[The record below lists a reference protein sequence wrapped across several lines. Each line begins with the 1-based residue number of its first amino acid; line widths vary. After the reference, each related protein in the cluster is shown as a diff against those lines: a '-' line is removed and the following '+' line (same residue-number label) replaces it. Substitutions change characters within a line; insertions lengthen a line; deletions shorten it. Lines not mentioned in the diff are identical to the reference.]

1 MRAKTQVIDDQVQNF
16 SQYEKDWEILHPIM
30 DKIVKMADSMFIVAN
45 TCVWTQLDGYKDEM
59 SETVDKIN
67 KSIKEVKKDH
77 AKNMSKTQN
86 ELAKIRKTAVL
97 LQKEVNL
104 LNSESSAANAIQIG
118 HAIKRSLE
126 QYNVQLNKRFK
137 QIAEEIDNIREP
149 ISKQMNNV
157 KAEKEGMARQSQ
169 HFMSLYR
176 QCVTDFKTEVEAKQR
191 LLENGNE
198 FGMQP
203 GLLNSQLSSAIG

>member
-1 MRAKTQVIDDQVQNF
+1 VQNF

-77 AKNMSKTQN
+77 GKNMSKTQN

-104 LNSESSAANAIQIG
+104 LNSESSAANAI
-118 HAIKRSLE
+118 
-126 QYNVQLNKRFK
+126 
-137 QIAEEIDNIREP
+137 
-149 ISKQMNNV
+149 
-157 KAEKEGMARQSQ
+157 
-169 HFMSLYR
+169 
-176 QCVTDFKTEVEAKQR
+176 
-191 LLENGNE
+191 
-198 FGMQP
+198 
-203 GLLNSQLSSAIG
+203 

>member
-1 MRAKTQVIDDQVQNF
+1 M
-16 SQYEKDWEILHPIM
+16 HPIM

-104 LNSESSAANAIQIG
+104 LNSESSAANAI
-118 HAIKRSLE
+118 
-126 QYNVQLNKRFK
+126 
-137 QIAEEIDNIREP
+137 
-149 ISKQMNNV
+149 
-157 KAEKEGMARQSQ
+157 
-169 HFMSLYR
+169 
-176 QCVTDFKTEVEAKQR
+176 
-191 LLENGNE
+191 
-198 FGMQP
+198 
-203 GLLNSQLSSAIG
+203 